1 MMTFAAFDEA
11 YLNRL
16 RSGDSSTQEHFIA
29 YFSQLV
35 RVKASKRVNNPSAVE
50 DICQETFTRALAALR
65 KNGIRQPERLGSFVN
80 SICNHVLQE
89 FYRSNGR
96 ETELKDEDQGRLR
109 DLSISAF
116 DQISVREQQR
126 QVRQILDEL
135 PEKDRELI
143 RAIFLEER
151 DKDVVCR
158 ELGVTRQYL
167 RVLLCRAKQQFKF
180 LYLKNTRR
188 RALDHRRA
196 FARRNVAALMA
207 AAA

>member
-1 MMTFAAFDEA
+1 MMTFAAFDET

-16 RSGDSSTQEHFIA
+16 RSGDPQTQEHFIS
-29 YFSQLV
+29 YFGELV
-35 RVKASKRVNNPSAVE
+35 RIKASKRVNNPSSVE
-50 DICQETFTRALAALR
+50 DICQETFTRALCALR
-65 KNGIRQPERLGSFVN
+65 KNGIHQPERLGSFVN

-96 ETELKDEDQGRLR
+96 ETELKDEDQALLP
-109 DLSISAF
+109 DLSISPF
-116 DQISVREQQR
+116 DHISLREQQR

-143 RAIFLEER
+143 KAIFLEEC
-151 DKDVVCR
+151 DKDAVCR
-158 ELGVTRQYL
+158 DLGVTRQYL

-180 LYLKNTRR
+180 LYLKKTRR
-188 RALDHRRA
+188 RTLDYRRA
-196 FARRNVAALMA
+196 FARREVAALIA

>member
-180 LYLKNTRR
+180 LYLKKTRR